1 MTGDVEAPGRLRVAA
16 YTLCHDDLGRVLL
29 CHIAPSV
36 GVGDLWTLPGGGLDF
51 GEAPAAAALRELT
64 EETGLVGEITELV
77 DVSDRCFR
85 PTDGGVP
92 LHAIRI
98 VYRARIVG
106 GTLHDEPEG
115 STDMARW
122 WTPLEAQ
129 RLRLGELARHMIAL
143 GRGR

>member
-1 MTGDVEAPGRLRVAA
+1 MDDAPTTGRLRVAA
-16 YTLCHDDLGRVLL
+16 YTLCHDEHGRVLL

-36 GVGDLWTLPGGGLDF
+36 GVGDIWTLPGGGLEF
-51 GEAPAAAALRELT
+51 GEPPAAAALRELT
-64 EETGLVGEITELV
+64 EETGLVGEIIELV

-85 PTDGGVP
+85 PADGSEP

-106 GTLHDEPEG
+106 GTLHDELEG

-122 WTPLEAQ
+122 WTPEEAL
-129 RLRLGELARHMIAL
+129 RLRLGELARQMISL
-143 GRGR
+143 GETT